1 MAESRKSRYHPSFPN
16 KYKGNANNIICRSNW
31 ERKFCKWCDSNPNI
45 LEWGSEE
52 FFIPYLSPT
61 DNRVH
66 RYFPDF
72 IIKVK
77 ESNGQIKRYVIEVK
91 PKKQTR
97 PPIRK
102 TKPTKSYIYECT
114 TYAVNQAKWK
124 AAKDWCDDRRIEF
137 KIITEDELGIK

>member
-1 MAESRKSRYHPSFPN
+1 MAESRKSRYRPSFPN

-91 PKKQTR
+91 PKKQTLQ
-97 PPIRK
+97 PKAPKRK
-102 TKPTKSYIYECT
+102 TPRYLSEVSTYII
-114 TYAVNQAKWK
+114 NQAKWE
-124 AAKDWCDDRRIEF
+124 AAREWCADRRLEF
-137 KIITEDELGIK
+137 LILTEEHLNV

>member
-1 MAESRKSRYHPSFPN
+1 MRTEDPSINSFYLIYYVWQKVVKVDIIHLFPN

-102 TKPTKSYIYECT
+102 QNPQNLISMS
-114 TYAVNQAKWK
+114 VQPMQS
-124 AAKDWCDDRRIEF
+124 
-137 KIITEDELGIK
+137 IKRSGNCKRLV

>member
-91 PKKQTR
+91 PKKQTLQ
-97 PPIRK
+97 PKAPKRK
-102 TKPTKSYIYECT
+102 TPRYLSEVSAYII
-114 TYAVNQAKWK
+114 NQAKWE
-124 AAKDWCDDRRIEF
+124 AAREWCADRRLEF
-137 KIITEDELGIK
+137 LILTEEHLNV